1 MANHL
6 NPGAYTSRSCP
17 DLVASLKKKKK
28 KNSINSVPKQL
39 MNNVRV
45 SEEATINSIPL
56 SRVEQVE
63 EIKLRQMELPL
74 LLLETRL
81 EDKPLGQVVKWAETR
96 QTCP

>member
-6 NPGAYTSRSCP
+6 SPGAHTSRSCP
-17 DLVASLKKKKK
+17 GLVASLKKKK

-45 SEEATINSIPL
+45 SEEASINSIPL

-63 EIKLRQMELPL
+63 KIKLRQMELPL

-81 EDKPLGQVVKWAETR
+81 EDKALGQAVKWAETR

>member
-1 MANHL
+1 
-6 NPGAYTSRSCP
+6 
-17 DLVASLKKKKK
+17 
-28 KNSINSVPKQL
+28 

-45 SEEATINSIPL
+45 SEEASINSIPL

-63 EIKLRQMELPL
+63 KIKLRQMELPL

-81 EDKPLGQVVKWAETR
+81 EDKALGQAVKWAETR

>member
-1 MANHL
+1 
-6 NPGAYTSRSCP
+6 
-17 DLVASLKKKKK
+17 
-28 KNSINSVPKQL
+28 

-45 SEEATINSIPL
+45 SEETTINSIPL

-63 EIKLRQMELPL
+63 EIKLRQMEFPL

-81 EDKPLGQVVKWAETR
+81 EDKPLGQAVKWAETR